1 MRTKQITERELTPQE
16 YTRHEQIAA
25 KGRLQISNGD
35 KATGAAHFEDGRMWF
50 IVTDSNGQEYETDE
64 QPYELLF
71 TMVRFEGDWNGEQ
84 VTQWF
89 KDNPQ

>member
-1 MRTKQITERELTPQE
+1 MRIKSITERELTPQE

-25 KGRLQISNGD
+25 KGKLQISNGD
-35 KATGAAHFEDGRMWF
+35 KATGTAYFEDGRMWF
-50 IVTDSNGQEYETDE
+50 GIIDSNGQEYETDE

-84 VTQWF
+84 VNQWF